1 MSNTP
6 FPGTKIE
13 IENETEPS
21 YLNTG
26 LTKVDIRD
34 RQVSITVLEDEE
46 RLNQLK
52 QNILV
57 LKPEYLGVLLGDMR
71 DMMRY
76 DKSTDTIDE
85 FTKKTYNP
93 NLS

>member
-1 MSNTP
+1 MSATP
-6 FPGTKIE
+6 RPGTQIQFTNNLEFNYSNGSNVKVIVQDPFDE
-13 IENETEPS
+13 VSNLEHEQKLNE
-21 YLNTG
+21 
-26 LTKVDIRD
+26 
-34 RQVSITVLEDEE
+34 
-46 RLNQLK
+46 LK
-52 QNILV
+52 QTILI
-57 LKPEYLGVLLGDMR
+57 LKPEYLGVLISDMR